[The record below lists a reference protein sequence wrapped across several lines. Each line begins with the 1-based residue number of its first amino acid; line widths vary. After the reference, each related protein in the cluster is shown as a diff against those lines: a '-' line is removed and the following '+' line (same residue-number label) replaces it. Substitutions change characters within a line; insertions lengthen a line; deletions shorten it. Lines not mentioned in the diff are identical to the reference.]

1 MIKRFALLLSALLS
15 LGLHAQA
22 QTFPSPTVQ
31 NFTVLGT
38 MTASGLTTSGTIAN
52 SLCQTSAG
60 TVLSVAGANCF
71 GGGGGGGISGLVAG
85 QLSIAGS
92 PTTLTSSIPFG
103 VTGSGSFIP
112 AASGGL
118 LSPGVLPLASASS
131 FGAAECDNTTIT
143 CPGGVFSAVSGG
155 SGNVVSPGSGFTVGD
170 LIKAN
175 NTAGTAILD
184 ANVVAAN
191 VVTSSGTLTNNF
203 LLVGGGAKAVGQV
216 ASLGTTT
223 TLLHGNAA
231 GLPSFGP
238 VALTTDVTGNLPV
251 TNLNSGTSASS
262 TTFWRGDATW
272 ATPSAGSA
280 AFNTMTS
287 GTNTTAAML
296 VGTGASLGPTG
307 SGTVTATNVP
317 AALGTGT
324 VCSTAGPLSV
334 SAGCP
339 IIPTV
344 SGWGIFRARRGECR
358 AARAGDERLADDDKL
373 GAIDGLSRNRVG
385 TDLFTEGNTSTLTP
399 TTSKINNL
407 TAIKLGAYQDIA
419 IAADSCRELRRCG
432 LRAAAADADSYDMPF
447 R

>member
-280 AFNTMTS
+280 AFNAITS

-339 IIPTV
+339 IIPTAISTSTV
-344 SGWGIFRARRGECR
+344 ALV
-358 AARAGDERLADDDKL
+358 AANAGQLVLATNASPTTMTLAQSTGSL
-373 GAIDGLSRNRVG
+373 GTGFGLDAF
-385 TDLFTEGNTSTLTP
+385 TDPSTSTLNV
-399 TTSKINNL
+399 TTSTLNGL
-407 TAIKLGAYQDIA
+407 SSDQARRVSGYCDRG
-419 IAADSCRELRRCG
+419 DSWRELRRRA